1 MSEEAEVKKKRS
13 GLERNFFLDLT
24 DINLDT
30 IEGQS
35 RVIIECEKALLSM
48 KLTPSDIKAIS
59 LIKDLVRTKK
69 DLDTLRMYIELKNEI
84 DKLKEKVDTRGY
96 QK

>member
-1 MSEEAEVKKKRS
+1 MTKDKEDRKKNDL
-13 GLERNFFLDLT
+13 LERRFFLDLT
-24 DINLDT
+24 NINLDT
-30 IEGQS
+30 IEGQNH
-35 RVIIECEKALLSM
+35 VIIECEKALLSM

-59 LIKDLVRTKK
+59 LIKDLVKTKK

-84 DKLKEKVDTRGY
+84 ERLKEKMNVWGY